1 MGIANHINRNA
12 AKSSNFDSWKPRT
25 LQRVQEDAQ
34 KWHSATMAKDRKWLY
49 NRTGIHHSV
58 LMELECWDPTIMV
71 PIDGMHNFFLG
82 LLQYH
87 AQTVLGMDSAGSW
100 NEKATEM
107 LKQVE
112 GARVML
118 SNMSSNSDLRALK
131 VDVLKVLCEEREAS
145 VLLDS
150 PKHLIRRI

>member
-12 AKSSNFDSWKPRT
+12 GKSLNFDSWKPRT

-49 NRTGIHHSV
+49 NRTGMHHSV

-87 AQTVLGMDSAGSW
+87 TQMVLGMDSARSW
-100 NEKATEM
+100 DAQASGRCKSDAIKYEFKFWSKSTEGGRA
-107 LKQVE
+107 E
-112 GARVML
+112 GTLWR
-118 SNMSSNSDLRALK
+118 
-131 VDVLKVLCEEREAS
+131 ERHQCCWTVQS
-145 VLLDS
+145 TS
-150 PKHLIRRI
+150 